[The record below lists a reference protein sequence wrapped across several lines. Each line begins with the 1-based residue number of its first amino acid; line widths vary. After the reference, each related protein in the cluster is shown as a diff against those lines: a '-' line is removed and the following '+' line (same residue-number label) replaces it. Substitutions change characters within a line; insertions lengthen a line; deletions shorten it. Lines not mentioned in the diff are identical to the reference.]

1 MRRIVPNPLKPNTS
15 PLSPQEPCVL
25 PRDQKA
31 TYNRRD
37 FTSIAHCAH
46 PSSSSVLFLS
56 NTAAFQSLFT
66 ILSRDCRLRT
76 DPTLCFALSHCI
88 SCEKCFGYRATRHRR
103 PHARVFCTCGGEGS
117 DWYRHTLNAYMYL
130 SVHHPCRR
138 PSIFHVVV
146 FILFDPVQIISL
158 DHSFS
163 FLGAPFDSPRALQVI
178 NEHLSS
184 YDEAAVQILALAP
197 TPSSLPLA

>member
-76 DPTLCFALSHCI
+76 DPTLCFCTLSLYLVREVLWI
-88 SCEKCFGYRATRHRR
+88 SGNAT
-103 PHARVFCTCGGEGS
+103 PPT
-117 DWYRHTLNAYMYL
+117 
-130 SVHHPCRR
+130 
-138 PSIFHVVV
+138 
-146 FILFDPVQIISL
+146 
-158 DHSFS
+158 
-163 FLGAPFDSPRALQVI
+163 PRARFQYLWRRGLRLVQTHVERI
-178 NEHLSS
+178 HVPFSS
-184 YDEAAVQILALAP
+184 P
-197 TPSSLPLA
+197 SLPSPLDFPRRCFYLV